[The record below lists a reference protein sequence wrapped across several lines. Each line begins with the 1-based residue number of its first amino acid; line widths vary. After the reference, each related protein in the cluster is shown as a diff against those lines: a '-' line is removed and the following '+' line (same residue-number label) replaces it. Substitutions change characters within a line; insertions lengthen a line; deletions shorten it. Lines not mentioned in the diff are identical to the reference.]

1 MLHRRGIGSNA
12 VWYLPLA
19 ALFAYH
25 DRCFFQTYK
34 AAGNMSETPILVGV
48 AQLEQRIDDV
58 RDGKEP
64 LDLMIDAVRSAAEDA
79 GCPGL
84 LSQANSV
91 RVIRGIWPYLNP
103 AKAVAEAID
112 SPQAET
118 VLTQFGGNFVQT
130 AVNASAIDIR
140 DGVHDIVIVTGAE
153 CGRSQA
159 KAAKAGVELG
169 WREVP
174 GTPDRWLGD
183 DVDMRHEAEQGL
195 GMGRPIQIYPM
206 FENALRYHL
215 GDSIEEQMIR
225 ISELW
230 ASFSAVA
237 ANNPHAW
244 MREAKTAEQL
254 RTISAENRPVSF
266 PYPKLMNSNN
276 SVDMGA
282 ALIMC
287 STSKARELGID
298 ESLWV
303 YPWAGTDAHDT
314 YFVSNR
320 DNLYSSPAIRLAGR
334 KCLEL
339 AGLNATDLDLV
350 DVYSCF
356 PVAVQVA
363 AREIGLDTSKPLTIT
378 GGLTFNG
385 GPLNDYVMH
394 SIATAVD
401 RLRAAPGERG
411 LITANG
417 GYLTKH
423 AFGVYSTEP
432 PAVPFQHQDL
442 QSEVDTMPTREVV
455 KEYTGDATVESYT
468 VMFAG
473 DKPAMGHL
481 TCLTPDGVRTWANCE
496 DPDTLVAMTQEEF
509 CGKPVRVTDRLAYF

>member
-1 MLHRRGIGSNA
+1 
-12 VWYLPLA
+12 
-19 ALFAYH
+19 
-25 DRCFFQTYK
+25 
-34 AAGNMSETPILVGV
+34 MSETPILVGV

-64 LDLMIDAVRSAAEDA
+64 LDMMIEAVRQAADDA
-79 GCPGL
+79 GCPAL
-84 LSQANSV
+84 LDQANSV
-91 RVIRGIWPYLNP
+91 RVIRGMWPYENP
-103 AKAVAEAID
+103 ASAIAEAID
-112 SPQAET
+112 NPGAET
-118 VLTQFGGNFVQT
+118 VLTEYGGNFVQT
-130 AVNASAIDIR
+130 TVNASAIDIR
-140 DGVHDIVIVTGAE
+140 DGVHDIVIIAGAE

-159 KAAKAGVELG
+159 KAGRAGVELG

-174 GTPDRWLGD
+174 GSPDRWIGEE
-183 DVDMRHEAEQGL
+183 VSMRHDAEQGM

-215 GDSIEEQMIR
+215 GDTIEQQMIR

-237 ANNPHAW
+237 ADNPHAW
-244 MREAKTAEQL
+244 MREAKTAEEL

-266 PYPKLMNSNN
+266 PYSKLMNSNN
-276 SVDMGA
+276 NVDQGA

-287 STSKARELGID
+287 STTKARQLGID

-303 YPWAGTDAHDT
+303 YPWTGTDAHDT
-314 YFVSNR
+314 YTVSNR
-320 DNLYSSPAIRLAGR
+320 DNLYTSPAIRFAGR

-339 AGLNATDLDLV
+339 AGITPADLDFV

-363 AREIGLDTSKPLTIT
+363 AAEIGLDTSRPLTIT
-378 GGLTFNG
+378 GGLTFAG

-394 SIATAVD
+394 SVATAVE
-401 RLRAAPGERG
+401 RARAQPGSKG

-423 AFGVYSTEP
+423 AFGVYSCEP
-432 PAVPFQHQDL
+432 PAIPFQHQDL
-442 QSEVDTMPTREVV
+442 QAEVDATPTRDVV

-468 VMFAG
+468 VMYGG
-473 DKPAMGHL
+473 DGPTPIPAKGHL
-481 TCLTPDGVRTWANCE
+481 TALTPDGVRTWANCE
-496 DPDTLVAMTQEEF
+496 DPDTLLAMTREEF
-509 CGKPVRVTDRLAYF
+509 CGKPVRLTDRLAYF

>member
-1 MLHRRGIGSNA
+1 MN
-12 VWYLPLA
+12 
-19 ALFAYH
+19 
-25 DRCFFQTYK
+25 
-34 AAGNMSETPILVGV
+34 ETPILVGV
-48 AQLEQRIDDV
+48 AQVEQRIDDV

-64 LDLMIDAVRSAAEDA
+64 LDMMIDAVRLAADDA

-84 LSQANSV
+84 LSEANSV
-91 RVIRGIWPYLNP
+91 RVIRGMWPYLNP

-112 SPQAET
+112 NPGAET
-118 VLTQFGGNFVQT
+118 VGTQYGGNFVQT
-130 AVNASAIDIR
+130 TVNASALDIR
-140 DGVHDIVIVTGAE
+140 DGVHDIIIITGAE

-159 KAAKAGVELG
+159 RAGKAGVELG

-174 GTPDRWLGD
+174 GNPDRIIGD
-183 DVDMRHEAEQGL
+183 EVSMRHDAEQGL
-195 GMGRPIQIYPM
+195 GMGRPIQTYPM

-215 GDSIEEQMIR
+215 GDTIEQQMIR

-237 ANNPHAW
+237 GTNPHAW
-244 MREAKTAEQL
+244 VREVKTAEQL
-254 RTISAENRPVSF
+254 RTISADNRRVSF
-266 PYPKLMNSNN
+266 PYSKLMNSNN

-287 STSKARELGID
+287 STTKARALGID

-320 DNLYSSPAIRLAGR
+320 DNLYSSPAIRIAGR

-339 AGLNATDLDLV
+339 AGIAAVDLDFV

-363 AREIGLDTSKPLTIT
+363 AAEIGLDMTRPLTIT
-378 GGLTFNG
+378 GGLTFGG
-385 GPLNDYVMH
+385 GPLNNYVMH
-394 SIATAVD
+394 SVATAVD
-401 RLRAAPGERG
+401 RARAQPGSRG

-432 PAVPFQHQDL
+432 PATPFQHQDL
-442 QSEVDTMPTREVV
+442 QPEVEATPTREVV

-468 VMFAG
+468 VMYG
-473 DKPAMGHL
+473 GETPTMGHL
-481 TCLTPDGVRTWANCE
+481 TCLTPDGVRTWANC
-496 DPDTLVAMTQEEF
+496 DDADTLVAMTQEEF
-509 CGKPVRVTDRLAYF
+509 CGKPVRVTDRHAYF